1 VWLSRNETIFNQ
13 TETSAEKVAEKAK
26 NLLIETLRQSSA
38 KDNTL
43 RDEERAWLGD
53 FTPIMSPASVPRPPL
68 KENWQIRDNA
78 EGFQKWW
85 KLQGKCTIFFD
96 GASKGNPGRS
106 GAGGIIYY
114 TNGCKECFSWG
125 LGIKTN
131 NQAEVLGLWKACQLA
146 RGKESKE
153 IAVFG
158 DSELLIK
165 ALRNNKGLN
174 DPVLNKQILRVSRLL
189 KEFPSVQIFHILREL
204 NSEAD
209 SLANIG
215 CNLEKGMI
223 STNSGEA
230 NLVAIL

>member
-1 VWLSRNETIFNQ
+1 MWLSRNEIIFNQ
-13 TETSAEKVAEKAK
+13 TETPAEKVAEKAK
-26 NLLIETLRQSSA
+26 NLLIETLRQSSVR
-38 KDNTL
+38 DNTL

-53 FTPIMSPASVPRPPL
+53 FTPIMSPPSASRPPL

-85 KLQGKCTIFFD
+85 KTQGKCTIFFD

-114 TNGCKECFSWG
+114 PNGSKECFSWG
-125 LGIKTN
+125 LGMKTN
-131 NQAEVLGLWKACQLA
+131 NQAEVLSLLKACQLA
-146 RGKESKE
+146 RGKDPKE
-153 IAVFG
+153 VAVFG
-158 DSELLIK
+158 DSELRIK
-165 ALRNNKGLN
+165 ALRKNKRLN
-174 DPVLNKQILRVSRLL
+174 DPVLNKQILRVTRLL

-215 CNLEKGMI
+215 CNHEKGMI
-223 STNSGEA
+223 SINSGEA
-230 NLVAIL
+230 KMAVIP